1 MLKTNQSKDVNQK
14 TWTGWS
20 SLHIITS
27 NCIAVQNTNFTAP
40 DPKPDW
46 FDALNAALVNAQA
59 VATDWVDNIAV
70 DITSSVPTAIVD
82 YATDYEAFSEQ
93 IIEIAKAHPDA
104 TGADNTYVKQVNALI
119 KALLSA
125 LDEILKSVDK
135 VAQSMKTWGQQMQTA
150 HDNLTTG
157 AVNIQDAEIKLQADI
172 GKMNSAIDSLHA
184 MIDGEN
190 KAIAYAAAA
199 IGIGIFAIVGGIALA
214 FVTFGAGLAVAGVG
228 VAAVI
233 GGAVTWGVMQ
243 DKINKQFDKIA
254 DDQKELDQDK
264 RQLVALKGLALASN
278 LVVTS
283 ISNATQALS
292 DFRTSWGV
300 FQGEL
305 QGVITKLEQGEASL
319 NTLVAET
326 FTEAAKQE
334 WKLVVE
340 FAQSLIDQ
348 KVPVEKHKMSI
359 DKDAA

>member
-1 MLKTNQSKDVNQK
+1 MLKANQSKDLNQN
-14 TWTGWS
+14 TWAGWS
-20 SLHIITS
+20 SLHIITT
-27 NCIAVQNTNFTAP
+27 NCIAVQNTSFSAP

-46 FDALNAALVNAQA
+46 FDSLNSALVNAKA
-59 VATDWVDNIAV
+59 VATDWVKNISV
-70 DITSSVPTAIVD
+70 DITSSVPTAIVN

-104 TGADNTYVKQVNALI
+104 SGADNTYVKQVNTLI
-119 KALLSA
+119 KTLLSA
-125 LDEILKSVDK
+125 LDEILNSVDK
-135 VAQSMKTWGQQMQTA
+135 VSQSMKTWGQQMQTA

-157 AVNIQDAEIKLQADI
+157 AANIQNAEAELQADI
-172 GKMNSAIDSLHA
+172 GKMNSAIASLHA

-254 DDQKELDQDK
+254 DDQKELTQDK
-264 RQLVALKGLALASN
+264 RQLVALQGLAQASN
-278 LVVTS
+278 LVISS
-283 ISNATQALS
+283 ISNATLALA

-319 NTLVAET
+319 STLVAET
-326 FTEAAKQE
+326 FTDAAKKE
-334 WKLVVE
+334 WGLVVD
-340 FAQSLIDQ
+340 FAQSLIHQ
-348 KVPVEKHKMSI
+348 KVDVQKHVMSI
-359 DKDAA
+359 DQNAA